1 MLIRMVK
8 MTFKPDTVDA
18 FLAHFYQH
26 KNTIRHQPG
35 CCHLSLLRDA
45 DHPNRFY
52 TYSLWE
58 SEKDLNNYRQSGFFK
73 EVWGYTKTLFAE
85 KPEAWS
91 MFESQKIE
99 E

>member
-8 MTFKPDTVDA
+8 MTFKPGTADA
-18 FLAHFYQH
+18 FLAHFDQH

-35 CCHLSLLRDA
+35 CRHLSLLRDA
-45 DHPNRFY
+45 EQTNRFY
-52 TYSLWE
+52 TYSLWD
-58 SEKDLNNYRQSGFFK
+58 SEKDLNNYRQSDFFK
-73 EVWGYTKTLFAE
+73 EVWGFTKTLFYE

-99 E
+99 